1 MKKFISLILTGT
13 MSLSIPVMANTD
25 YTSAIKQV
33 KSAFTVP
40 DYKTF
45 EVSDN
50 DDTLSLSWKDSKDK
64 YVFARIKNGTI
75 IIYSNYNED
84 NKNATKTLSK
94 IELRKICDKNIS
106 KILGQD
112 SANWKLEYINQYDK
126 YTNRIYL
133 SKRYVGRVSCGQIGD
148 LITINLNNND
158 GSIYNY
164 TRELDKIPD
173 ITTPKNIIS
182 KTDDC
187 EGYIFKEFKF
197 WTLVHRFI

>member
-13 MSLSIPVMANTD
+13 MLLSIPVMANTD

-126 YTNRIYL
+126 YTTEFTY
-133 SKRYVGRVSCGQIGD
+133 KRYVGGYPVDGD
-148 LITINLNNND
+148 LITINLNNSD

-182 KTDDC
+182 KLMLR
-187 EGYIFKEFKF
+187 I
-197 WTLVHRFI
+197 HI